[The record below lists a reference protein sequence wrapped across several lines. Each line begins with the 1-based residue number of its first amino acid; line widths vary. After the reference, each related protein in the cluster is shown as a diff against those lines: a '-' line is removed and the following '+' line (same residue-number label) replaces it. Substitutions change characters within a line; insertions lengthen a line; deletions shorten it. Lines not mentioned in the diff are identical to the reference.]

1 MIGGRDHGM
10 PPNVVDRAHH
20 AAHPLWADSRA
31 RSDPRAG
38 YVRVRKSSHSCRTRR
53 PISRMRPRRSPIWAR
68 ACADR
73 SHAPEGPR
81 DGSAS
86 RPRSTDPP
94 TDWTR
99 QEARFRTPR
108 RNLPLAP
115 STCRNRTSRIE
126 SGTGR
131 DRQPNRAPARA
142 ASPEFDWKS
151 GPIRPIAAVTAISRA
166 PSRSTSLSR
175 RSRRPNNDTAD
186 FRRRACRARPE

>member
-1 MIGGRDHGM
+1 M
-10 PPNVVDRAHH
+10 PPTVVDRAHH
-20 AAHPLWADSRA
+20 AAHPRWGDSRA
-31 RSDPRAG
+31 RSNPRAG

-53 PISRMRPRRSPIWAR
+53 PKSRMRPKRSPIWVR

-99 QEARFRTPR
+99 QGARFRTPR
-108 RNLPLAP
+108 RNLPRAP
-115 STCRNRTSRIE
+115 STCHNRTSRIE
-126 SGTGR
+126 SGTER

-142 ASPEFDWKS
+142 ASRELDWKS

-166 PSRSTSLSR
+166 PSRSTSLSH
-175 RSRRPNNDTAD
+175 RSRRPKMPQLISDAGP
-186 FRRRACRARPE
+186 CRALPE